1 MNDIEARE
9 KLNDEANGQHAK
21 SAAELFLAAVRAVP

>member
-21 SAAELFLAAVRAVP
+21 SAAELFLAVRAVP